1 MRVEGEECCA
11 NVINKIKTE
20 KFIFVMVEECKRSS
34 IFFDSL
40 LIEKE
45 NLKFKVIELFSSSLC
60 KIDGRSGRKNSIESV
75 NKPNPSSPIVPR
87 ENKKEK
93 NYPHR

>member
-1 MRVEGEECCA
+1 MRVEGEERCA

-45 NLKFKVIELFSSSLC
+45 NLKFKVIELFSSSFC

>member
-1 MRVEGEECCA
+1 MLCKCDKQ
-11 NVINKIKTE
+11 NKNRE
-20 KFIFVMVEECKRSS
+20 IFVMVEECKRSS

-45 NLKFKVIELFSSSLC
+45 NLKFKVIELFSSSFC

>member
-45 NLKFKVIELFSSSLC
+45 NLKFKVIELFSSSFC

>member
-20 KFIFVMVEECKRSS
+20 KFVFVMVEECKRSS

-45 NLKFKVIELFSSSLC
+45 NLKFKVIELFSSSFC
-60 KIDGRSGRKNSIESV
+60 KIDGIG
-75 NKPNPSSPIVPR
+75 
-87 ENKKEK
+87 KEK
-93 NYPHR
+93 LDRIGK

>member
-1 MRVEGEECCA
+1 
-11 NVINKIKTE
+11 
-20 KFIFVMVEECKRSS
+20 MVEECKRSS

-45 NLKFKVIELFSSSLC
+45 NLKFKVIELFSSSFC

>member
-1 MRVEGEECCA
+1 
-11 NVINKIKTE
+11 
-20 KFIFVMVEECKRSS
+20 MVEECKRSS

-60 KIDGRSGRKNSIESV
+60 KIDGIG
-75 NKPNPSSPIVPR
+75 
-87 ENKKEK
+87 KEK
-93 NYPHR
+93 LDRIGK

>member
-1 MRVEGEECCA
+1 MCKCDKQ
-11 NVINKIKTE
+11 NKNRE
-20 KFIFVMVEECKRSS
+20 IFVMVEECKRSS

-45 NLKFKVIELFSSSLC
+45 NLKFKVIELFSSSFC